1 MMPPRRE
8 RLTRRVRFTMML
20 PKKER
25 LLRKESPKLLNQ
37 K

>member
-1 MMPPRRE
+1 MMPQRKE
-8 RLTRRVRFTMML
+8 KLTRRVRFTMML

-25 LLRKESPKLLNQ
+25 LLRKESPKLLNE